1 MENPERLRQMETRK
15 ILFERADGIAT
26 ITLNDPERLNPITR
40 EMLEEI
46 GEALQ
51 VAANDPAV
59 RALILTGAGRG
70 FCSGQDLGEAVIEA
84 DEPAEAVAESLDRH
98 YHPVIERLRALPL
111 PTIAA
116 INGIAAGAGAN
127 LALHCDL
134 VIAAQ
139 SASFVQAFT
148 RIGLVPDCGGTWLL
162 PRLVGEARARALML
176 LAEPLSAEEAVSWG
190 LIYRAVPDEALASE
204 AKALAA
210 RLAGGPTRAYT
221 LIKEALQASAAQP
234 LPAQLELEKQLQ
246 TRAAS
251 TGDFKEGVAAF
262 REKRV
267 PRFEGA

>member
-1 MENPERLRQMETRK
+1 METKK

-40 EMLEEI
+40 QMLSEI
-46 GEALQ
+46 DAALQ
-51 VAANDPAV
+51 LARKDPAV

-70 FCSGQDLGEAVIEA
+70 FCSGQDLGETIIDA
-84 DEPAEAVAESLDRH
+84 DQPADAVAESLDRH
-98 YHPVIERLRALPL
+98 YHPVIEQLRALPL

-176 LAEPLSAEEAVSWG
+176 LAEPLSADDAVSWG
-190 LIYRAVPDEALASE
+190 LIYRAVADETLASE
-204 AKALAA
+204 ARALAA
-210 RLAGGPTRAYT
+210 RLSSGPTRAYA
-221 LIKEALQASAAQP
+221 LIKEAIRASAAQP

-246 TRAAS
+246 TQAAS
-251 TGDFKEGVAAF
+251 TADFTEGVAAF
-262 REKRV
+262 REKRA